1 MGHALNPNYES
12 RYEDNH
18 RPAMN
23 GGIVIKTNANQRYT
37 STAATTFL
45 LRRIAHQAGVPTQ
58 EFEIR
63 NDSSCGS
70 TIGPMLSA
78 KGLRTVD
85 IGLAQ
90 LSMHSIREMCGS
102 KVSLNVGGRGEGAGG
117 NNGAGTSPS

>member
-1 MGHALNPNYES
+1 
-12 RYEDNH
+12 
-18 RPAMN
+18 
-23 GGIVIKTNANQRYT
+23 VIKTNANQRYT

-85 IGLAQ
+85 IGVAQ
-90 LSMHSIREMCGS
+90 LSMHSIRETCGS
-102 KVSLNVGGRGEGAGG
+102 KVGCEKDPPGFG
-117 NNGAGTSPS
+117 